1 MSSVSLAI
9 TGMTCGHCVAAV
21 ERALRAVPGVD
32 RATVQIG
39 GAEVAVAPSSSAE
52 AVAYAAVEAVREA
65 GYEAT
70 SGAEPSRASTGPTP
84 SCCAP
89 RVSPSVVEISARG
102 ENARN

>member
-39 GAEVAVAPSSSAE
+39 GAELAVAPSSSADT
-52 AVAYAAVEAVREA
+52 VAAAAIEAVREA
-65 GYEAT
+65 GYDAT
-70 SGAEPSRASTGPTP
+70 SGAEASRASTGATP
-84 SCCAP
+84 SCCTP
-89 RVSPSVVEISARG
+89 RGSPSVVEQSARG
-102 ENARN
+102 ANARH